1 MADTYTNWAALAAA
15 KVENVDYR
23 REVRRTS
30 SRVSHIAIHG
40 GAIEAGTSE
49 LASAVASATGGT
61 YAALVG
67 IQSANN
73 TQLHITSTRFDEPL
87 TVDVQRYAARTV
99 SYHGLSGTDL
109 VTHLGGGDADLKARI
124 GQALTAAGFA
134 VDWQTSEDV
143 NGNDPLNIT
152 NRNASGMGVQLEMT
166 AALRASFFPNGDTS
180 RKMRESGQRTP
191 AFAAYVDAVVSVV
204 GPLDS
209 VPLVPGDGAPD
220 GQGDGDPVQPAAY
233 RVVFADLL
241 TDRVIDILQVA
252 GLTFDTWIGKTGT
265 LGGSLPVPDADMAR
279 RVRAATVPGRTAV
292 WVERAGAV
300 WWGGIL
306 WTATPSSD
314 ARGAVKVDIQA
325 GSFESYF
332 DHRLIFAD
340 QTFTQADQ
348 FTIARSLFRY
358 AAAQPGG
365 DIGIQLDAARSGV
378 LRDRTYSRFDL
389 PVVRDL
395 LDQLAAVEGGFEWR
409 ISTYHDPA
417 SGRRTKALQLGYPVI
432 RTGDAPIMLTHPGNV
447 VSYSWPTDATGMA
460 TAWQSRGSTDTQS
473 TTGDSVPLMSG
484 VYMTTAT
491 AAGWP
496 RLDGSSDYNSV
507 NQLPTLNA
515 HARADLAAAAAPVAI
530 PAVTVRPDG
539 QISPALLGAP
549 VRLRVRDVWYPDGH
563 DATYRVVGMA
573 VTAATRGTA
582 ESAEIYLEAV

>member
-1 MADTYTNWAALAAA
+1 M
-15 KVENVDYR
+15 
-23 REVRRTS
+23 
-30 SRVSHIAIHG
+30 
-40 GAIEAGTSE
+40 
-49 LASAVASATGGT
+49 
-61 YAALVG
+61 
-67 IQSANN
+67 
-73 TQLHITSTRFDEPL
+73 
-87 TVDVQRYAARTV
+87 
-99 SYHGLSGTDL
+99 
-109 VTHLGGGDADLKARI
+109 
-124 GQALTAAGFA
+124 
-134 VDWQTSEDV
+134 
-143 NGNDPLNIT
+143 
-152 NRNASGMGVQLEMT
+152 
-166 AALRASFFPNGDTS
+166 
-180 RKMRESGQRTP
+180 
-191 AFAAYVDAVVSVV
+191 
-204 GPLDS
+204 
-209 VPLVPGDGAPD
+209 PGDGAPD